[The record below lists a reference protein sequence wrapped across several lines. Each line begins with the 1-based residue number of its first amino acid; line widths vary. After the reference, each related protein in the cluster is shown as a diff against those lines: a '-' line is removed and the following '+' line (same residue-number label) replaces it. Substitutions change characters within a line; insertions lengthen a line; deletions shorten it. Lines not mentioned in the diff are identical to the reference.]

1 MFATFIA
8 KFGRRIVMW
17 AVVAVSSALAR
28 KAMDKWAARDGSAAT
43 AAAPPAA

>member
-17 AVVAVSSALAR
+17 AVVAVA
-28 KAMDKWAARDGSAAT
+28 SAAANKALEKWSERGT
-43 AAAPPAA
+43 SSGAAPAPSA

>member
-1 MFATFIA
+1 MFATFFA

-28 KAMDKWAARDGSAAT
+28 KAMDKWAERGGSPEP
-43 AAAPPAA
+43 APAPSA